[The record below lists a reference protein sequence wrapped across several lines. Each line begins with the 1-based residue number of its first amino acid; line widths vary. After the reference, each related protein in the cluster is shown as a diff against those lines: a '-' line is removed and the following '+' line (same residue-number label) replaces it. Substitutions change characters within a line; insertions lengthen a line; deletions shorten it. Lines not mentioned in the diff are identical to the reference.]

1 MRYGLSSVRRT
12 AADGE
17 EPHLQAILLA
27 RRCINTRT
35 LHPIN
40 LVFVVPPRVSL
51 LELAVSAVH
60 SCPKAVPSDDLQELV
75 PVLDPYLP
83 FLHRRPAAQQH
94 TMRPIYCHIP

>member
-12 AADGE
+12 AADGD
-17 EPHLQAILLA
+17 EPQAILLA

-40 LVFVVPPRVSL
+40 LAFVVPPRVSL

-83 FLHRRPAAQQH
+83 FLHRRPAVQQQQ
-94 TMRPIYCHIP
+94 